1 MAWLRFPSR
10 SGAIGRAHKRFCL
23 RHFRV
28 QNLEVSLPFLIFAT
42 AVKFTAVKFAAMKF
56 YNREQEVSRLRQI
69 REDSYADH
77 SRLTVL
83 TGRRRIGK
91 TSLVHQAL
99 GDEPFVYLFVGR
111 KNESSLC
118 AGFCQEIS
126 AKLGVFV
133 PAMHSFREVFLFLM
147 QQGQIKKFTLVLDE
161 FQEFFNI
168 NASVYS
174 DIQNY
179 WDQYRLKTNVN
190 LVISGSIYSLIVKI
204 FQDYHE
210 PLFGRAD
217 VLMKLKPFPL
227 PVLKQV
233 MADYHP
239 SYTND
244 DLLALYAVSGGVPK
258 YVELLV
264 DNKALSVNEII
275 HEICK
280 PDSPFKEEGRNL
292 MIDEFGKQYG
302 TYFSILEALS
312 SGKNTQNE
320 VALTLGEK
328 SIGGHLNKLDE
339 TYGIIRKVR
348 PILSK
353 KGTQTVRYEIGDTF
367 LRFWFRYFEKNRPLL
382 EMNLSEALEQRIRQD
397 YPTYS
402 GKVLE
407 EYFKQQ
413 LAETKE
419 FREIGSY
426 WENKK
431 GLEQCEIDIVALKI
445 EKAKAVAIEVK
456 RQRKEFKPDA
466 FAGKVLHLKEKV
478 LSGYEIEARCL
489 SLEDM

>member
-1 MAWLRFPSR
+1 
-10 SGAIGRAHKRFCL
+10 
-23 RHFRV
+23 
-28 QNLEVSLPFLIFAT
+28 
-42 AVKFTAVKFAAMKF
+42 MKF
-56 YNREQEVSRLRQI
+56 YNREQEILRLREI
-69 REDSYADH
+69 REAAYAEN

-91 TSLVHQAL
+91 TSLVYQAL
-99 GDEPFVYLFVGR
+99 GDEPFIYLFIGR
-111 KNESSLC
+111 KNESALC
-118 AGFCQEIS
+118 LGFCQEIS
-126 AKLGVFV
+126 SKLGVFV
-133 PAMHSFREVFLFLM
+133 PAMHSFQEVFLFLM
-147 QQGQIKKFTLVLDE
+147 QQAQTRKFSLVFDE

-174 DIQNY
+174 DVQNY

-190 LVISGSIYSLIVKI
+190 LVISGSIYSLMVKI

-227 PVLKQV
+227 PVLKQI
-233 MADYHP
+233 MSDYHP
-239 SYTND
+239 SYTKD

-264 DNKALSVNEII
+264 DNKALTVNKII
-275 HEICK
+275 HEVCK
-280 PDSPFKEEGRNL
+280 SDSPFKEEGRNL
-292 MIDEFGKQYG
+292 MIDEFGKHYG
-302 TYFSILEALS
+302 TYFAILEALS

-320 VALTLGEK
+320 VTLALGEK
-328 SIGGHLNKLDE
+328 SIGGQLNKLDE
-339 TYGIIRKVR
+339 TYGIIRKTR

-353 KGTQTVRYEIGDTF
+353 KGTQTVRYEISDTF
-367 LRFWFRYFEKNRPLL
+367 LRFWFRYFEKNRSLL
-382 EMNLSEALEQRIRQD
+382 EMNLSEALEQIIRND

-431 GLEQCEIDIVALKI
+431 GLASCEIDIVGLKM
-445 EKAKAVAIEVK
+445 ERGRAVAVEVK
-456 RQRKEFKPDA
+456 RQRKEYRPDV
-466 FAGKVLHLKEKV
+466 FAEKVRHLKEKV
-478 LSGYEIEARCL
+478 LSGYEIEACCL
-489 SLEDM
+489 SMEDM